1 MTERG
6 RERLEETNQR
16 VKVPEGTIG
25 RGTNPEE
32 ALPLKRIHPL
42 PRKCPKMGK
51 ALLRTDKAAVVRFI
65 RAHRKSDQSKESQSP
80 TSAYLIKLR
89 KQLLDDLYLID
100 CSFNDP
106 IQNCV
111 DKWMCCCGFHMTAA
125 ALVIAWIWLLSAI
138 SMVPSFFISVY
149 FQLYYQT
156 FNAYAILNIV
166 STILL
171 IAQSVPIIVGE
182 MRGKRTHKMYLP
194 FLVIS
199 GIQLAFT
206 MIGGIVIFF
215 TLDQMRQQMGG
226 YSTGVI
232 IGYFFGLLLVLFIFF
247 WCYSIVYRAYK
258 FVKEKNDEKKRHNA
272 KDIQI

>member
-1 MTERG
+1 M
-6 RERLEETNQR
+6 
-16 VKVPEGTIG
+16 
-25 RGTNPEE
+25 
-32 ALPLKRIHPL
+32 H
-42 PRKCPKMGK
+42 CC
-51 ALLRTDKAAVVRFI
+51 F
-65 RAHRKSDQSKESQSP
+65 S
-80 TSAYLIKLR
+80 
-89 KQLLDDLYLID
+89 
-100 CSFNDP
+100 
-106 IQNCV
+106 CV